1 MFCPC
6 VYFVNFVCSS
16 RVSTCTNHIPKMAK
30 RFFYGEILTD
40 HDGFAEEIRVTERV
54 ARSWE
59 RKKSLL
65 VFYTCR
71 SQPGGARLPSSY
83 FTSVCVCVCYFRV
96 CFLLFLITTTNSGM
110 FYAINWKI
118 KEKLTNY
125 GIVVKES
132 RKGCFK
138 KRGDFV
144 ATFKRLLLFR
154 VALKRAYRIGSYIS
168 VAENGNKE
176 HPHCLIL
183 SICLFTYYWINL
195 FQVYIFYIF
204 LQITSRF
211 IFVFVFSFLRGG
223 VELAICPNV

>member
-1 MFCPC
+1 MFSATDWKGFVWKVSLDFVKMFCPC

-30 RFFYGEILTD
+30 RFFFYGEILTD
-40 HDGFAEEIRVTERV
+40 HDGFAEEIKVTERV

-59 RKKSLL
+59 RKKRLL

-71 SQPGGARLPSSY
+71 SQPGGGRDYLPP
-83 FTSVCVCVCYFRV
+83 TLLVCVCFCYFRV

-132 RKGCFK
+132 RKGCLK
-138 KRGDFV
+138 KKGFCCYIQTV
-144 ATFKRLLLFR
+144 AA
-154 VALKRAYRIGSYIS
+154 VPGCS
-168 VAENGNKE
+168 
-176 HPHCLIL
+176 
-183 SICLFTYYWINL
+183 
-195 FQVYIFYIF
+195 
-204 LQITSRF
+204 
-211 IFVFVFSFLRGG
+211 
-223 VELAICPNV
+223 